1 MNKSEKLK
9 RQAEREENDLKALG
23 LYTKVLR
30 EERIE
35 SFEKN
40 WLQKFQESH
49 IVKSGP
55 SQSYIIYSA
64 RYGIIDFFPKANRAL
79 LRKRQKWIKPALQWL
94 VKNLLA
100 NDKADK

>member
-1 MNKSEKLK
+1 MKKSEKLK

-40 WLQKFQESH
+40 WLPKFQESH
-49 IVKSGP
+49 IVKPGP
-55 SQSYIIYSA
+55 SQSYIIYST
-64 RYGIIDFFPKANRAL
+64 RYGIIDYFPKANRAL